1 MTLLIGL
8 IVSIALFFICFIS
21 TESYISAAF
30 VFVVSLLYFVIYA
43 NKVMKN
49 KDEKKTRFMEC
60 FQFVNNFLISLSI
73 KGHASGALASALESQ
88 NEETKE
94 LLNSLDSDDPMDKVR
109 YLKNYFR
116 FDVYYLFIDLV
127 TLYNEEGGD
136 ILQMSSHLLNQ
147 IRELEEYIVNV
158 ERINKNTLLE
168 FAILWTF
175 SLTVLA
181 ILRFSLDDFF
191 KYVVGNN
198 FYQISVVLILLFT
211 LASIH
216 IAISK
221 VTKFEIRGWNNEK

>member
-21 TESYISAAF
+21 TENYISAAF
-30 VFVVSLLYFVIYA
+30 VFVVSLLYFVIFA

-49 KDEKKTRFMEC
+49 KDEKKTRFMES

-158 ERINKNTLLE
+158 ERINKNTLIE

>member
-21 TESYISAAF
+21 TENYISAAF
-30 VFVVSLLYFVIYA
+30 VFVVSLLYFVIFA

-49 KDEKKTRFMEC
+49 KDEKKTRFMES